1 MKKIPCGFY
10 PNNLN
15 GLPINKKG
23 LNLKRILKAKTLID
37 LGEPMNERIA
47 LAICHTLSQPGK
59 MPCKAYSLPARK
71 CLTGG
76 KLQKVPGSVCFV
88 CYALRNSYNYP
99 STQKAMARRLKS
111 LSHPLWADA
120 IAYLIKA
127 DGNPFFR
134 WHDSGDIQSVE
145 HLEKIVRVA
154 HLCPKV
160 SFWLPTREPGILSAF
175 LKGGGIIPENLT
187 IRLSA
192 FMVNAPAPEKLA
204 ESLGAV
210 SSVVTTGAG
219 NCNAPRQGGKC
230 LDCRKC
236 WDKKEKV
243 ISYEQ
248 H

>member
-1 MKKIPCGFY
+1 M
-10 PNNLN
+10 
-15 GLPINKKG
+15 
-23 LNLKRILKAKTLID
+23 NLKKLIRNAKTLED
-37 LGEPMNERIA
+37 LGQPMNTRIA
-47 LAICHTLSQPGK
+47 LEICHTLSQPGK
-59 MPCKAYSLPARK
+59 MPCKSYSIPARK

-88 CYALRNSYNYP
+88 CYALQHSYTWPN
-99 STQKAMARRLKS
+99 TIRAMNKRFAS

-134 WHDSGDIQSVE
+134 WHDSGDIQSVD
-145 HLEKIVRVA
+145 HLRKIVKVA
-154 HLCPKV
+154 HLCPRV
-160 SFWLPTREPGILSAF
+160 TFWLPTREPRIVSDF
-175 LKGGGIIPENLT
+175 LKSGGIVPENLT

-192 FMVNAPAPEKLA
+192 FMVNAPAPERLA
-204 ESLGAV
+204 KSLGVV
-210 SSVVTTGAG
+210 SSIVTTGAG

-236 WDKKEKV
+236 WDKSESV
-243 ISYEQ
+243 VSYEQ